1 MSRSRSL
8 RRVVLLLLAGS
19 LGPWFLAAV
28 TLDQLGQRR
37 PDRGSWDAIVVA
49 GCRVDPGGV
58 PSPAL
63 QARTELAVALFEQGL
78 APRLAFTGGLGE
90 HPPTEAQAAAGH
102 ARALGVP
109 TEAIVLEDRST
120 STEENARFLSEE
132 HAFQRVLLVTD
143 AYHVFRARQVFAR
156 HFPQVDAAGSLA
168 TPWERIRGSLREV
181 LAIALYRAK
190 GRITLLG

>member
-1 MSRSRSL
+1 MSRPHRL
-8 RRVVLLLLAGS
+8 RRAAILLLAGG
-19 LGPWFLAAV
+19 LGPWFLAAAA
-28 TLDQLGQRR
+28 LDQSGQHR
-37 PDRGSWDAIVVA
+37 PSEGRWDAIVVA

-90 HPPTEAQAAAGH
+90 NPPTEAQAAANH
-102 ARALGVP
+102 ARGLGIP
-109 TEAIVLEDRST
+109 DEAIVLEDRST

-132 HAFQRVLLVTD
+132 QGFERVLLVSD

-156 HFPQVDAAGSLA
+156 HFPHVDAAGSVA
-168 TPWERIRGSLREV
+168 PPWERLRGSLREV

-190 GRITLLG
+190 GRIRLLG